1 MGSAAVWV
9 ANKIIEG
16 NDLELIGRPSFNR
29 LLVRAPG
36 KDAFQVAVIG
46 VRDVITVEH
55 LAPVFQGGD
64 LPYFVLNIPS
74 IAPWRGDAMVAIHD
88 SPAAFGSL
96 GDLGK
101 AARLEYPFLYRDK
114 QWSFIHNGISQ
125 HSNVREVTYLYDKV
139 FEAHRYR
146 GDPLVIAM
154 VDAYN
159 MSAEDVRGTLALY
172 KHFDVAVKM
181 TSYGSI
187 TSAASQAA
195 ASFGAEA
202 LMYGDLL
209 RRLGK

>member
-1 MGSAAVWV
+1 MGSAADWV
-9 ANKIIEG
+9 ANKIVEG
-16 NDLELIGRPSFNR
+16 SDLEFVGRPAPDR

-46 VRDVITVEH
+46 VRDVITVDH
-55 LAPVFQGGD
+55 LAPVFQGVE

-74 IAPWRGDAMVAIHD
+74 SAPWRGDAMVAIHD

-101 AARLEYPFLYRDK
+101 AARLEHPFLYRDK
-114 QWSFIHNGISQ
+114 QWSFFNNGITQ
-125 HSNVREVTYLYDKV
+125 HSNVREVKYLYDKV
-139 FEAHRYR
+139 FEAHRYN
-146 GDPLVIAM
+146 GDPLIIAM

-159 MSAEDVRGTLALY
+159 MSAEDVRGALARY

-187 TSAASQAA
+187 TSAASEAA